1 LSMGSQVM
9 PPYSYMVLYGS
20 PRVRYL
26 ARVPCPQLT
35 PLGVYARKPR

>member
-20 PRVRYL
+20 PRVCRFDRL
-26 ARVPCPQLT
+26 QPS
-35 PLGVYARKPR
+35 LG